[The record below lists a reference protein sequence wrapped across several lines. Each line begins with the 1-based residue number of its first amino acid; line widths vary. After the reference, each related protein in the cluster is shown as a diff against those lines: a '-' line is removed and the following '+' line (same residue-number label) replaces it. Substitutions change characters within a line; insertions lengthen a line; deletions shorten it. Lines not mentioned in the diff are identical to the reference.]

1 MMLPTYLEFIISHP
15 SYKRILFQLQT
26 LKRKLMEFLSFCSVI
41 YVETKKAFCIFF
53 FFIFKPTMFIQA
65 TLTYHKAPW
74 TSTSTTTTILPPILG
89 LSLVE
94 ENSFRGCRNG
104 LLWRRKSLPGIP
116 NSPYGCP
123 IQDSPHN
130 ESLALDTQACALAEN
145 GLSTLPRRSTATA
158 AALSRHHTVI
168 LSADG
173 GAPHRPSPSSTT

>member
-41 YVETKKAFCIFF
+41 YVATKKAFCIFF

-74 TSTSTTTTILPPILG
+74 TSTSTTTTTILPPILG

-94 ENSFRGCRNG
+94 ENLFRGCRNG

-123 IQDSPHN
+123 IQDSPQRKP
-130 ESLALDTQACALAEN
+130 SPGQACALAAKWPFYAPSAV
-145 GLSTLPRRSTATA
+145 GSAITTASVLQMVLPS
-158 AALSRHHTVI
+158 ALS
-168 LSADG
+168 
-173 GAPHRPSPSSTT
+173 

>member
-41 YVETKKAFCIFF
+41 YVATKKAFCIFF

-74 TSTSTTTTILPPILG
+74 TSTSMTTTILPPILG

-94 ENSFRGCRNG
+94 ENLFRGCRNG

-130 ESLALDTQACALAEN
+130 ESLALDTQACALAAKWPFYAPSAVDCYC
-145 GLSTLPRRSTATA
+145 GSAITA
-158 AALSRHHTVI
+158 SH
-168 LSADG
+168 SS